1 MAFMKKIGII
11 WRCANLYRT
20 QKFEP
25 LGINCYQYSYIL
37 NVCANPGISQDK
49 LARAIFIHKSNAA
62 RQLSVLEEKGFIER
76 QADVNDKRSLL
87 VYPTQKALDAV
98 PKIRSVLKEWNELL
112 FKDFDENE
120 KQILE
125 DVTDKLC
132 ERAKE
137 MADKIGG
144 DGEY

>member
-20 QKFEP
+20 QKFES

-37 NVCANPGISQDK
+37 NVCANPGISQEK

-76 QADVNDKRSLL
+76 KPDESDKRSLL
-87 VYPTQKALDAV
+87 VYPTQKGVDAV
-98 PKIRSVLKEWNELL
+98 PKIRSVLKDWNDLL
-112 FKDFDENE
+112 FDGFDEKE
-120 KQILE
+120 KEILE
-125 DVTDKLC
+125 AVTEKLC